1 MGRGYAPHMSAG
13 RLPPLARLVRAY
25 VRVRMGASPPREPP
39 DVLWGRLS
47 ETMSRR
53 DLLRIGGV
61 VGLGLAVSGCTGG
74 AAEVSRSVPARHRTT
89 PHDARV
95 VVVGAGLAGVTAAYR
110 LAAAGVSVELFE
122 ARDRVGGRCWTA
134 RGWADGQTA
143 EHGGEF
149 IDTRHVH
156 LIGLAHELGLE
167 LDDLWEGYPRGAVW
181 PSWVQGA
188 LLDHAAVKE
197 QLDPIATA
205 VEREARRFGVIRE
218 GRRPTDAAYSY
229 GTATPAAVQLDRMSM
244 AEWLERRV
252 PEVIGSPIAAYLD
265 EVMAGWYG
273 LEMDGLS
280 AINWIDYFVIP
291 ARGADERWHVRGGND
306 QVPNLAAEALP
317 AGTLHLEAA
326 LEAMALRADGSYE
339 LRFGGVRA
347 PVIADIVVLALPFST
362 LRLVDLTRAGLSPE
376 RLAAI
381 EGLGMGMDAKL
392 LLQYERRPSTFR
404 VAGRTWG
411 GGMEHTDPA
420 FETWESSTDQPGRS
434 GLITV
439 YAGGRTGAGWTAP
452 RPHGPAPAGLAS
464 AYVRYVDEVVPG
476 TAAAFNGRAWA
487 DLWPRDPWT
496 NGAYAAFLPGQY
508 TRFWHFTG
516 RPEGNVHFA
525 GEHTSTYSQGYLNGG
540 VESGDR
546 AAIEV
551 LRTLG
556 LPVPDRL
563 RRLPYSRL
571 T

>member
-1 MGRGYAPHMSAG
+1 M
-13 RLPPLARLVRAY
+13 
-25 VRVRMGASPPREPP
+25 
-39 DVLWGRLS
+39 
-47 ETMSRR
+47 
-53 DLLRIGGV
+53 
-61 VGLGLAVSGCTGG
+61 
-74 AAEVSRSVPARHRTT
+74 
-89 PHDARV
+89 
-95 VVVGAGLAGVTAAYR
+95 GAGLAGTTAAYR
-110 LAAAGVSVELFE
+110 LAAAGVSVRLYE

-156 LIGLAHELGLE
+156 LIGLARELGLE
-167 LDDLWEGYPRGAVW
+167 LDDLWEGYPQGAVW
-181 PSWVQGA
+181 PTWVQDR
-188 LLDHAAVKE
+188 LLGPSAIRE

-205 VEREARRFGVIRE
+205 VEREARRIGVIRE
-218 GRRPTDAAYSY
+218 GRRPTDAAYSA
-229 GTATPAAVQLDRMSM
+229 GTATPAAIELDRMTM

-252 PEVIGSPIAAYLD
+252 PGVIGSPLAQYLD
-265 EVMAGWYG
+265 AVMAGWYG
-273 LEMDGLS
+273 LEMDRLS

-291 ARGADERWHVRGGND
+291 APGADERWHVRGGND

-317 AGTLHLEAA
+317 PGALHLEMA
-326 LEAMALRADGSYE
+326 LEALARRADGSYE
-339 LRFGGVRA
+339 LRFRGAGA

-362 LRLVDLTRAGLSPE
+362 LRLVDLTRSGFPRE
-376 RLAAI
+376 RLEAI

-392 LLQYERRPSTFR
+392 LLQYRRRPSTFR
-404 VAGRTWG
+404 VGGRTWG

-420 FETWESSTDQPGRS
+420 FETWESSAGQGGRA

-452 RPHGPAPAGLAS
+452 RPHGPAPADLAS
-464 AYVRYVDEVVPG
+464 TYVDHIDEVVPG
-476 TAAAFNGRAWA
+476 TAAAFTGRAWA

-496 NGAYAAFLPGQY
+496 NGSYAAFLPGQY
-508 TRFWHFTG
+508 TRFWHSLG

-556 LPVPDRL
+556 LPVPSHL
-563 RRLPYSRL
+563 ARLPYSRVA
-571 T
+571 